1 MILGAYIMPHPPII
15 IHQIGK
21 GEERKIQKTIDAC
34 KEVAK
39 RIAALKPQ
47 TIVLTSPHSVL
58 YADYFHISSGSGA
71 KGSFSQFSAP
81 QVKME
86 VAYDEEFVKHLCNLA
101 ERSSFPAGTLGER
114 AEYKALDHG
123 VMVPLSFVNE
133 QYTDYKLV
141 RIGLS
146 GLSPLEHYKLG
157 KMITE
162 VSNKLNRRVV
172 FLASGDLS
180 HKLTDDGPYGFSPD
194 GPIFDE
200 QVTEAM
206 ANADF
211 LKFLT
216 FEPEFCDSAAEC
228 GLRSFMIMA
237 GALDCKDVKAELLS
251 HEGPFG
257 VGYGV
262 AAFEVGGD
270 NPARNFDVQLQEY
283 EEKKMADIK
292 SNEDIYVRLA
302 RFSLETYVRSGKAAN
317 INQFPVNELPP
328 EILHERAGVFV
339 SIHKDGQLRGCIGT
353 IGPVTESIARE
364 IIRNAVS
371 AGTEDPRFDAVR
383 INELDKL
390 VYSVDVLGPV
400 EDIKDKSQLD
410 VKRYGVIVSCGGRRG
425 LLLPNLEGVD
435 TVDYQIDIARQ
446 KGGIGK
452 NEKYTLQRFEVVRH
466 K

>member
-15 IHQIGK
+15 IPQIGK

-194 GPIFDE
+194 GPIFDK